1 MLENVFV
8 FLYPVVV
15 VISIVG
21 YIPQIKSLITAKTCP
36 DNISIHS
43 WYIWT
48 LSTFLTLGYGVTHIY
63 DFMFNLAAG
72 VNFVLVAATTALIY
86 YNMNYRFRKQMEILE
101 ELKEHGEEEIDIQ
114 DVAISA

>member
-48 LSTFLTLGYGVTHIY
+48 LSTFLTLGYGVTHIRL
-63 DFMFNLAAG
+63 DGAPSDLNSIIEQTAIVFLA
-72 VNFVLVAATTALIY
+72 V
-86 YNMNYRFRKQMEILE
+86 
-101 ELKEHGEEEIDIQ
+101 
-114 DVAISA
+114 